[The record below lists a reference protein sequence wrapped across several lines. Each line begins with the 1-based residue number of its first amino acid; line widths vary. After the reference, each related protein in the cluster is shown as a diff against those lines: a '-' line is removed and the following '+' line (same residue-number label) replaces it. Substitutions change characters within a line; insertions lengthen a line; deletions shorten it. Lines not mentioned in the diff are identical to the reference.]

1 MNQVPDNL
9 YSGDIT
15 QQNLGMVSQGLSET
29 LQDARVALEEYIEN
43 PEQQQTLQQASE
55 QLHVV
60 QGVLR
65 LVEIYGAALLA
76 EEMGKVIA
84 YLLESQRGEKTQTD
98 ALEALSHSMVQ
109 LPVYLDRVIN
119 GGRDIALILLP
130 LLNDLRSVRGRPL
143 LSEGTLL
150 LLNLTA
156 DRKSVPSPDKK
167 ATDKQVDIR
176 ELAAR
181 QRPTFQNSLLGWIRG
196 SDPDKEL
203 KILSEIAES
212 LELAAGNRE
221 VEQLW
226 WVVGGVIEALRD
238 QGLETSVS
246 LKRLLGQSD
255 RQIKRLVDIGEAS
268 DGEDSSAELRNNL
281 LYYIARSTSKGK
293 RVTAIQRAFR
303 LDDVLPGDEEIEQAR
318 ESLSAPSVKLMKT
331 VAAAIKEDLANVKD
345 ALDIFVRTGM
355 ETLRELMPQAELLKK
370 ISDTL
375 GVLGLGDLRTLV
387 MNETSR
393 LQELLSG
400 EDSLEEADFLQMAA
414 ALLQVEDNLDDALL
428 KLILPTPKKKQVPEF
443 EDSDA
448 EREFHQVADAVLREC
463 IVNLARVKDAM
474 TQALKHGEFQPMD
487 QVPDLMRG
495 VVSGLLLLEKS
506 RAVEQTEKIS
516 ALIRKHVRPGLE
528 SIGTRGLDRLA
539 DAVVSIEYYL
549 ETLRYGRSDPSYI
562 LDNIDNCLEALAA
575 PDELDR
581 IPLADEADHDATVV
595 ARRTGERQPDEV
607 KEQAQVSVDELP
619 VLAQKTDEMG
629 ERLDPEFLEL
639 FIEEA
644 RDEILVIRKQQAI
657 WTADAG
663 NQEALRRMRRSYH
676 TLKGSGR
683 MVGASR
689 IAEFSW
695 AVENLMNRI
704 IDGTRE
710 LNIEMTRLLT
720 VSCVVLPELVE
731 ELEVGRK
738 TKTNIAG
745 LMALAARLAEPGFDE
760 AEIEQAAAGDEI
772 GDATMIA
779 PHIADVLQAA
789 GQEPVQDVPEPEM
802 DPVLRKIF
810 VKETTGHLEII
821 RNYLEACVAGA
832 APYPVTERL
841 YRACHTLH
849 GSAKMAGAMQGI
861 KVAEPLDRYVRKLH
875 DMGKGLDMA
884 GIKVCQEVVAS
895 FDRIIRHLDE
905 DTGFFPSHLGL
916 IERLYELDAELD
928 AEQAG
933 ADDGKEIEPRAD
945 EEEVEFDSEIASIF
959 SEEAAEL
966 LDTAEIALSGLR
978 DDASDLTALAELKRC
993 LHTLKGGA
1001 RMAGIPAMGNLSH
1014 ETESLLDMIGQDQ
1027 MSFNDPV
1034 ATILQASLDGLH
1046 AMRETVSFGQ
1056 QVASRIDLEQRIAGL
1071 MIGAG
1076 SEIGE
1081 TAAQVSAQ
1089 SEQGERPVDRQEKEI
1104 SNDES
1109 MPLVSEQPGASGA
1122 REKTDEDRLEEATQA
1137 TAEEI
1142 VTQPPAVEDLTAIP
1156 VRQLPVAAPMRKE
1169 SLERQEYTRVEADQ
1183 LDEMLNLAGE
1193 ISIYRSRLDQQMRS
1207 TDFHLAELS
1216 RTISRLRA
1224 QLRNMELE
1232 TETQILHRHQE
1243 ESESSDFDP
1252 LELDRYSMIQQ
1263 LSRALA
1269 ESVNDVASIKDLLEN
1284 LFLESDSLLSQQA
1297 RLTADLQSNLMRTR
1311 MVPFSRYEKR
1321 LDRIVRQT
1329 ASEANKKAEF
1339 RLEGASGELDRHVLE
1354 RMLQPL
1360 EHILRNAVVHGIED
1374 ESARKA
1380 AGKSETGDIC
1390 IALKREGSEM
1400 MIRVSDDGGGI
1411 DAEEVRKK
1419 SIASGLLDASEAMP
1433 SEQVLQMIFRP
1444 GFSTATEVTQTAG
1457 RGVGLD
1463 VVSTE
1468 VERLGGSV
1476 HAESTPGVGA
1486 GFVIRLP
1493 FTLAITQAMVV
1504 RVGDEFY
1511 ALPLPTVEGIARMP
1525 RHQVS
1530 ELLEQEDPD
1539 FEYGGRQYR
1548 LRHVA
1553 HFTGGH
1559 STGFADEE
1567 LSVSIILVRAG
1578 SHSTALVADELLG
1591 SREIVVKSVG
1601 PQVAGISGVSGGTI
1615 LADGSVALILDLGGL
1630 VRSDAARRRP
1640 QPIARKEDTRT
1651 FVLVVDDSITVRRV
1665 TQRLLERNGMRVITA
1680 KDGIDAEALLQEHTP
1695 DIILLDI
1702 EMPRMDGYELAS
1714 RIRNDDRLA
1723 NIPIVMIT
1731 SRTGEKHRARAIE
1744 LGVND
1749 YLGKPYQES
1758 QLLDAI
1764 EPLVSKRGK

>member
-1 MNQVPDNL
+1 
-9 YSGDIT
+9 
-15 QQNLGMVSQGLSET
+15 
-29 LQDARVALEEYIEN
+29 
-43 PEQQQTLQQASE
+43 
-55 QLHVV
+55 
-60 QGVLR
+60 
-65 LVEIYGAALLA
+65 
-76 EEMGKVIA
+76 
-84 YLLESQRGEKTQTD
+84 
-98 ALEALSHSMVQ
+98 
-109 LPVYLDRVIN
+109 
-119 GGRDIALILLP
+119 
-130 LLNDLRSVRGRPL
+130 
-143 LSEGTLL
+143 
-150 LLNLTA
+150 
-156 DRKSVPSPDKK
+156 
-167 ATDKQVDIR
+167 
-176 ELAAR
+176 
-181 QRPTFQNSLLGWIRG
+181 
-196 SDPDKEL
+196 
-203 KILSEIAES
+203 
-212 LELAAGNRE
+212 
-221 VEQLW
+221 
-226 WVVGGVIEALRD
+226 
-238 QGLETSVS
+238 
-246 LKRLLGQSD
+246 
-255 RQIKRLVDIGEAS
+255 
-268 DGEDSSAELRNNL
+268 L

-293 RVTAIQRAFR
+293 RVTAIQSAFK
-303 LDDVLPGDEEIEQAR
+303 LDEVLPGDEEIEQAR

-355 ETLRELMPQAELLKK
+355 ETLQELMPQAELLKK

-375 GVLGLGDLRTLV
+375 GVLGLGDLRTVV

-393 LQELLSG
+393 LQDLLSG

-414 ALLQVEDNLDDALL
+414 ALLQVEDNLDDGLL
-428 KLILPTPKKKQVPEF
+428 KLILPTPKKRQVPEG

-448 EREFHQVADAVLREC
+448 EREFRQVSDAVLREC

-474 TQALKHGEFQPMD
+474 TQALKHSEFQPMD
-487 QVPDLMRG
+487 QVSELMRG

-506 RAVEQTEKIS
+506 RAVKQTEKIS

-528 SIGTRGLDRLA
+528 SIGSRGLDRLA
-539 DAVVSIEYYL
+539 DAVVSVEYYL

-562 LDNIDNCLEALAA
+562 LDNIDNCLKALAT

-581 IPLADEADHDATVV
+581 IPVADEADHVATVV
-595 ARRTGERQPDEV
+595 ARRTGERRSDEV
-607 KEQAQVSVDELP
+607 KEQPQVPVDELP

-644 RDEILVIRKQQAI
+644 RDEILVIGKQQAI
-657 WTADAG
+657 WTTDTG
-663 NQEALRRMRRSYH
+663 NHAALRRMRRSYH

-821 RNYLEACVAGA
+821 RNYLDGCVAGA
-832 APYPVTERL
+832 EPYPVTERL
-841 YRACHTLH
+841 YRACRTLH
-849 GSAKMAGAMQGI
+849 GSAKMAGAMQGV
-861 KVAEPLDRYVRKLH
+861 KVAEPLDRFVRKLY

-884 GIKVCQEVVAS
+884 GIKVCREVVAS

-905 DTGFFPSHLGL
+905 DTGFFPSHFGL
-916 IERLYELDAELD
+916 IERLHELDAELD
-928 AEQAG
+928 AER
-933 ADDGKEIEPRAD
+933 ADADGGKEIEPRA
-945 EEEVEFDSEIASIF
+945 EEEDVEFDSEIASIF

-966 LDTAEIALSGLR
+966 LDAAETALSGLR
-978 DDASDLTALAELKRC
+978 DDASDQTALAELKRC

-1027 MSFNDPV
+1027 MSFSDPV
-1034 ATILQASLDGLH
+1034 AEILQASLDGLH

-1056 QVASRIDLEQRIAGL
+1056 QVASRNDLEKRIAGL

-1076 SEIGE
+1076 SGTGD
-1081 TAAQVSAQ
+1081 TAAQVPTQA
-1089 SEQGERPVDRQEKEI
+1089 EQGKQPVDRQEKEI
-1104 SNDES
+1104 SDDES
-1109 MPLVSEQPGASGA
+1109 MAPASVQTGTSGVRA
-1122 REKTDEDRLEEATQA
+1122 KADEDRLDVSTQA
-1137 TAEEI
+1137 TVAEI
-1142 VTQPPAVEDLTAIP
+1142 IAKPPAVEDLSTIP
-1156 VRQLPVAAPMRKE
+1156 VRQPPVAAPMRKE

-1243 ESESSDFDP
+1243 ESEAGDFDP

-1269 ESVNDVASIKDLLEN
+1269 ESVSDVSSIKDLLEN
-1284 LFLESDSLLSQQA
+1284 LCQESDSLLSQQA
-1297 RLTADLQSNLMRTR
+1297 RLTADLQSSLMRTR

-1329 ASEANKKAEF
+1329 ANEASKKAEL
-1339 RLEGASGELDRHVLE
+1339 RLEGASGELDRQVLE

-1390 IALKREGSEM
+1390 ISLKREGSEM

-1601 PQVAGISGVSGGTI
+1601 PQVAGISGISGGTI

-1680 KDGIDAEALLQEHTP
+1680 KDGIDAEALLQEHIP
-1695 DIILLDI
+1695 DVILLDI

-1764 EPLVSKRGK
+1764 EPLVAKQGR

>member
-1 MNQVPDNL
+1 MNQVSDNR
-9 YSGDIT
+9 YGGEIT
-15 QQNLGMVSQGLSET
+15 RQNLELVSQGLSET
-29 LQDARVALEEYIEN
+29 LQCARVALEEYIEDHG
-43 PEQQQTLQQASE
+43 QQQILRQAAE
-55 QLHVV
+55 HLHVV

-76 EEMGKVIA
+76 EEMEKVIA
-84 YLLESQRGEKTQTD
+84 YLLKSQRGEKTQAD
-98 ALEALSHSMVQ
+98 ALEALSRSMIQ

-143 LSEGTLL
+143 WSEGTLL

-156 DRKSVPSPDKK
+156 DRQPAASPGKK
-167 ATDKQVDIR
+167 VIDKQLDIR
-176 ELAAR
+176 EVAAR
-181 QRPTFQNSLLGWIRG
+181 QRPRFQNSLLGWIRG
-196 SDPDKEL
+196 SDPGKEL
-203 KILSEIAES
+203 EILSEIAES
-212 LELAAGNRE
+212 LELAASNRE

-226 WVVGGVIEALRD
+226 WVVGGIIEALSD

-246 LKRLLGQSD
+246 LKRLLGQAD
-255 RQIKRLVDIGEAS
+255 RQIKRLVDIGEEG
-268 DGEDSSAELRNNL
+268 DGGDSSAELRNNL
-281 LYYIARSTSKGK
+281 LYYIGRATSNGT
-293 RVTAIQRAFR
+293 RVAAIQRAFK
-303 LDDVLPGDEEIEQAR
+303 LDEILPGDEEIERAR
-318 ESLSAPSVKLMKT
+318 EGLSAPSVKLMKT

-345 ALDIFVRTGM
+345 VLDIFVRTGM
-355 ETLRELMPQAELLKK
+355 ESVQELMPQAELLKK

-393 LQELLSG
+393 LQVLLSG
-400 EDSLEEADFLQMAA
+400 DDSLEEADFLQMAA

-428 KLILPTPKKKQVPEF
+428 KLILPTPEKKQVAEG

-448 EREFHQVADAVLREC
+448 AREFRPVADAVLREC
-463 IVNLARVKDAM
+463 LVNLARVKDAM
-474 TQALKHGEFQPMD
+474 SHALNHGEFQPMD

-495 VVSGLLLLEKS
+495 VVSGLLMLEKS

-516 ALIRKHVRPGLE
+516 ALIRQYVQPGLE
-528 SIGTRGLDRLA
+528 SISARGLDLLA
-539 DAVVSIEYYL
+539 DALVSVEYYL
-549 ETLRYGRSDPSYI
+549 ETMRNGRSDPWYM
-562 LDNIDNCLEALAA
+562 LGNIDNCLEALAA
-575 PDELDR
+575 LGEMDR
-581 IPLADEADHDATVV
+581 IPAVDEADQDATVV
-595 ARRTGERQPDEV
+595 VRQAGEWPRGEV
-607 KEQAQVSVDELP
+607 REQARLTVEELP
-619 VLAQKTDEMG
+619 VLDLKTGDPG

-657 WTADAG
+657 WKADTG
-663 NQEALRRMRRSYH
+663 NHEALRRMRRSYH

-683 MVGASR
+683 MVGARR
-689 IAEFSW
+689 ISEFSW

-704 IDGTRE
+704 IDGTLE
-710 LNIEMTRLLT
+710 LDIEMIRLLT
-720 VSCVVLPELVE
+720 VSCAVLPELVE

-738 TKTNIAG
+738 TKTNVAG
-745 LMALAARLAEPGFDE
+745 LVALAVRLAEPGPVE
-760 AEIEQAAAGDEI
+760 SEIEQAAAVDDI
-772 GDATMIA
+772 GDATMVA
-779 PHIADVLQAA
+779 PHIDGLLEAA
-789 GQEPVQDVPEPEM
+789 GQEPAQDVPEPEM

-810 VKETTGHLEII
+810 VKETTGHLKII
-821 RNYLEACVAGA
+821 RDYLQACVAGA
-832 APYPVTERL
+832 APYPITERL

-849 GSAKMAGAMQGI
+849 GSAKMAGAMQGV
-861 KVAEPLDRYVRKLH
+861 KVAEPLDHLVRKLY

-884 GIKVCQEVVAS
+884 GIKVCHDVVAS
-895 FDRIIRHLDE
+895 FDRIISHLDE
-905 DTGFFPSHLGL
+905 DTGFFPSHHGL
-916 IERLYELDAELD
+916 IERLHDLEAKLD
-928 AEQAG
+928 AEQEDAG
-933 ADDGKEIEPRAD
+933 DGEEIEPRA
-945 EEEVEFDSEIASIF
+945 EEAEVEFDSEIASIF

-966 LDTAEIALSGLR
+966 LDTAETALSGLR
-978 DDASDLTALAELKRC
+978 ADAADQTALAELKRC

-1027 MSFNDPV
+1027 LSFSDSLAEV
-1034 ATILQASLDGLH
+1034 LQASLDGLH

-1056 QVASRIDLEQRIAGL
+1056 QVAARNDLQQEIASL
-1071 MIGAG
+1071 MDGAG
-1076 SEIGE
+1076 SDARKA
-1081 TAAQVSAQ
+1081 AAQLTAPGQ
-1089 SEQGERPVDRQEKEI
+1089 QGEQAEDRQAQEFSDRE
-1104 SNDES
+1104 
-1109 MPLVSEQPGASGA
+1109 PVRAARVQPGAA
-1122 REKTDEDRLEEATQA
+1122 TPREKASEDQPVATPP
-1137 TAEEI
+1137 TAVAE
-1142 VTQPPAVEDLTAIP
+1142 PPATEDLSAIP
-1156 VRQLPVAAPMRKE
+1156 VPQQSSAMPMRKE

-1216 RTISRLRA
+1216 RTITRLRA
-1224 QLRNMELE
+1224 QVRNMELE

-1243 ESESSDFDP
+1243 ESETSDFDP

-1269 ESVNDVASIKDLLEN
+1269 ESVNDVASIKDLLEK
-1284 LFLESDSLLSQQA
+1284 LFQESDSLLSQQA
-1297 RLTADLQSNLMRTR
+1297 RLTADLQSSLMRTR
-1311 MVPFSRYEKR
+1311 MVPFNRYEKR

-1329 ASEANKKAEF
+1329 AGDANKKAEL
-1339 RLEGASGELDRHVLE
+1339 RLEGASGELDRQVLE

-1360 EHILRNAVVHGIED
+1360 EHILRNAVVHGIEE

-1380 AGKSETGDIC
+1380 AGKPETGDIC

-1411 DAEEVRKK
+1411 DAEEIRKK
-1419 SIASGLLDASEAMP
+1419 SIASGLLDVNESMP

-1444 GFSTATEVTQTAG
+1444 GFSTASKVTQTAG

-1476 HAESTPGVGA
+1476 HVESTLGVGA

-1530 ELLEQEDPD
+1530 ELLGQEDPE

-1548 LRHVA
+1548 LRHLA

-1559 STGFADEE
+1559 SAGFADED

-1601 PQVAGISGVSGGTI
+1601 PQVAGISGISGGTI
-1615 LADGSVALILDLGGL
+1615 LADGSIALILDLGGL

-1640 QPIARKEDTRT
+1640 QPIARKKDTRT

-1680 KDGIDAEALLQEHTP
+1680 KDGIDAEALLQEHIP
-1695 DIILLDI
+1695 DVILLDI

-1714 RIRNDDRLA
+1714 RIRTDDRLV

-1764 EPLVSKRGK
+1764 EPLVAKRGQ

>member
-1 MNQVPDNL
+1 MPENR
-9 YSGDIT
+9 YRGDIS
-15 QQNLGMVSQGLSET
+15 QQNLEMVSHGLSET
-29 LQDARVALEEYIEN
+29 IQCARVALEEYIED
-43 PEQQQTLQQASE
+43 PGQQQILKKASE
-55 QLHVV
+55 HLHVV

-65 LVEIYGAALLA
+65 LVEIYGAALLV
-76 EEMGKVIA
+76 EEMEKVIA

-98 ALEALSHSMVQ
+98 SLEALSRSMVQ

-156 DRKSVPSPDKK
+156 DRQTAPSPDNKVI
-167 ATDKQVDIR
+167 DKQPDIR
-176 ELAAR
+176 EVAAR
-181 QRPTFQNSLLGWIRG
+181 QRPIFQNSLLGWIRG
-196 SDPDKEL
+196 GDSDKEL

-212 LELAAGNRE
+212 LELAASNRE

-226 WVVGGVIEALRD
+226 WVVGGAIEALSD

-246 LKRLLGQSD
+246 LKRLLGQVD
-255 RQIKRLVDIGEAS
+255 RQIKRLVDIGE
-268 DGEDSSAELRNNL
+268 DGDGVDSSAELRNNL
-281 LYYIARSTSKGK
+281 LYYIGRSTSNGK
-293 RVTAIQRAFR
+293 RVTAIQRAFK
-303 LDDVLPGDEEIEQAR
+303 LDEILPGDEEIEQAR

-345 ALDIFVRTGM
+345 VLDIFVRTGM
-355 ETLRELMPQAELLKK
+355 ESLQELRPQAELLKK

-375 GVLGLGDLRTLV
+375 GVLGLGDLRALV

-393 LQELLSG
+393 LQVLLSG
-400 EDSLEEADFLQMAA
+400 DDSLAENDFLQMAS

-428 KLILPTPKKKQVPEF
+428 RLILPTPKKKQVEVG
-443 EDSDA
+443 EDADA
-448 EREFHQVADAVLREC
+448 EREFRQVADAVLREC
-463 IVNLARVKDAM
+463 LVNLARVKDAM
-474 TQALKHGEFQPMD
+474 TQALKHSEFQPMD

-495 VVSGLLLLEKS
+495 VVSGLLILEKS
-506 RAVEQTEKIS
+506 RAVKQTEKIN
-516 ALIRKHVRPGLE
+516 ALIRKHVRPGLK
-528 SIGTRGLDRLA
+528 SISNRSLDLLA

-549 ETLRYGRSDPSYI
+549 ETLRIGRSDPWYM
-562 LDNIDNCLEALAA
+562 LDNIDDCLEALTA
-575 PDELDR
+575 PDYTDR
-581 IPLADEADHDATVV
+581 VPIIDESDKDATVV
-595 ARRTGERQPDEV
+595 ARPIRDLRQGEV
-607 KEQAQVSVDELP
+607 KEQVQVAVEKLP
-619 VLAQKTDEMG
+619 VLDQKTNEMG
-629 ERLDPEFLEL
+629 EKLDPEFLEL

-644 RDEILVIRKQQAI
+644 RDEILVIKKQHAI
-657 WTADAG
+657 WRADTG
-663 NQEALRRMRRSYH
+663 NHEALRRMRRSYH

-710 LNIEMTRLLT
+710 LNIDMTRLLT
-720 VSCVVLPELVE
+720 VSSVVLPDLVE

-745 LMALAARLAEPGFDE
+745 LMALAARLTEQPSDEPE
-760 AEIEQAAAGDEI
+760 TEQAATDDDI
-772 GDATMIA
+772 GDATVVA
-779 PHIADVLQAA
+779 RQLGDLHQAA
-789 GQEPVQDVPEPEM
+789 DPEPAQDVPGPEM

-810 VKETTGHLEII
+810 VKETTGHLGII
-821 RNYLEACVAGA
+821 RNYLKACVAGA
-832 APYPVTERL
+832 APYPVTESL

-849 GSAKMAGAMQGI
+849 GSAKMAGAMQGV
-861 KVAEPLDRYVRKLH
+861 KVAEPLDRFVRKLY
-875 DMGKGLDMA
+875 DVGKGLDMA
-884 GIKVCQEVVAS
+884 GIKVCQDVVAS
-895 FDRIIRHLDE
+895 FDRIIKHLDE

-916 IERLYELDAELD
+916 IERLQELEAELD
-928 AEQAG
+928 AEQSDVDA
-933 ADDGKEIEPRAD
+933 GKEIEPQAE
-945 EEEVEFDSEIASIF
+945 EEEVEFDGEIASIF
-959 SEEAAEL
+959 GEEAGEL
-966 LDTAEIALSGLR
+966 LDTAETALSVLR
-978 DDASDLTALAELKRC
+978 DDASDQTALAELKRC

-1014 ETESLLDMIGQDQ
+1014 ETESLLDMIGQDRL
-1027 MSFNDPV
+1027 SFSDSV
-1034 ATILQASLDGLH
+1034 AKILQASMDGLH

-1056 QVASRIDLEQRIAGL
+1056 QVASRQDLEQRIAGL
-1071 MIGAG
+1071 MVVAG
-1076 SEIGE
+1076 SDTREK
-1081 TAAQVSAQ
+1081 AAQVSTQ
-1089 SEQGERPVDRQEKEI
+1089 REQGKQPEVRHAKEI
-1104 SNDES
+1104 SDDES
-1109 MPLVSEQPGASGA
+1109 VRPASVQPGASGPRA
-1122 REKTDEDRLEEATQA
+1122 KAVKDQPAETMRATVEETVAEPPEEKDLSAA
-1137 TAEEI
+1137 P
-1142 VTQPPAVEDLTAIP
+1142 VLQPAS
-1156 VRQLPVAAPMRKE
+1156 AAPMRKE
-1169 SLERQEYTRVEADQ
+1169 SPDRQEYTRVEADQ

-1207 TDFHLAELS
+1207 NDFHLAELS
-1216 RTISRLRA
+1216 RTITRLRA

-1232 TETQILHRHQE
+1232 TETQILHRHQKD
-1243 ESESSDFDP
+1243 SASSDFDP

-1269 ESVNDVASIKDLLEN
+1269 ESVNDVSSIKDLLEN

-1297 RLTADLQSNLMRTR
+1297 RLTADLQSSLMQTR

-1329 ASEANKKAEF
+1329 ANEANKKAEL
-1339 RLEGASGELDRHVLE
+1339 RLEGASGELDRQVLE

-1360 EHILRNAVVHGIED
+1360 EHILRNSVVHGIED

-1380 AGKSETGDIC
+1380 AGKPVTGDIC

-1400 MIRVSDDGGGI
+1400 MIRVSDDGAGI
-1411 DAEEVRKK
+1411 DAEKIRKK
-1419 SIASGLLDASEAMP
+1419 SIASGLLDASESMP

-1444 GFSTATEVTQTAG
+1444 GFSTASEVTQTAG

-1525 RHQVS
+1525 RHQVN
-1530 ELLEQEDPD
+1530 ELLEQEDPE

-1548 LRHVA
+1548 LRHLA

-1559 STGFADEE
+1559 STGFTDEE

-1601 PQVAGISGVSGGTI
+1601 PQVAGISGISGGTI
-1615 LADGSVALILDLGGL
+1615 LGDGSVALILDLGGL

-1640 QPIARKEDTRT
+1640 QPIAPKEDTRT

-1680 KDGIDAEALLQEHTP
+1680 RDGIDAEALLQEHTP

-1723 NIPIVMIT
+1723 KIPIVMIT

-1758 QLLDAI
+1758 QLLDSI
-1764 EPLVSKRGK
+1764 EPLVAK

>member
-1 MNQVPDNL
+1 MSDNR
-9 YSGDIT
+9 YSGEIS
-15 QQNLGMVSQGLSET
+15 QQNLELVSQGLSET
-29 LQDARVALEEYIEN
+29 MQSARVALEEYIED
-43 PEQQQTLQQASE
+43 PGQQQYLQQAAE
-55 QLHVV
+55 HLHVV

-76 EEMGKVIA
+76 EEMENVIA
-84 YLLESQRGEKTQTD
+84 YLLESRRGEKTQTD
-98 ALEALSHSMVQ
+98 ALEALSRSMVQ

-156 DRKSVPSPDKK
+156 DRQPAASPDKK
-167 ATDKQVDIR
+167 RVDKQLDIR
-176 ELAAR
+176 EVAAR
-181 QRPTFQNSLLGWIRG
+181 QRPRFQNSLLGWIRG
-196 SDPDKEL
+196 SDPGKDL
-203 KILSEIAES
+203 DILSEIAES
-212 LELAAGNRE
+212 LELAASNRE

-226 WVVGGVIEALRD
+226 WVVGGIIEALSE

-246 LKRLLGQSD
+246 LKRLLGQAD
-255 RQIKRLVDIGEAS
+255 RQIKRLVDIGEAG
-268 DGEDSSAELRNNL
+268 DGGGSSAELRNNL
-281 LYYIARSTSKGK
+281 LYYIGRSTSKGK
-293 RVTAIQRAFR
+293 RVLAIQRAFK
-303 LDDVLPGDEEIEQAR
+303 LDEVLPGDEEIEQAR

-345 ALDIFVRTGM
+345 VLDIFVRTGM
-355 ETLRELMPQAELLKK
+355 ESVQELMPQAELLKK

-375 GVLGLGDLRTLV
+375 GVLGLGDLRALV

-393 LQELLSG
+393 LQVLLSG
-400 EDSLEEADFLQMAA
+400 GDSLEEADFLQMAA
-414 ALLQVEDNLDDALL
+414 VLLQVEDNLDDALL
-428 KLILPTPKKKQVPEF
+428 KLILPTPKKKQAAEG
-443 EDSDA
+443 EDGDA
-448 EREFHQVADAVLREC
+448 EREFRPVADAVLREC

-474 TQALKHGEFQPMD
+474 TQALNHGEYQSMD
-487 QVPDLMRG
+487 QVPELMRG
-495 VVSGLLLLEKS
+495 VVSGLLMLEKS
-506 RAVEQTEKIS
+506 RAVKQTEKIS
-516 ALIRKHVRPGLE
+516 ALIQQHVRPGPGAI
-528 SIGTRGLDRLA
+528 SARGLDRLA

-549 ETLRYGRSDPSYI
+549 ETLRSGRSDPWYM
-562 LDNIDNCLEALAA
+562 LDNIDNCLKALAT
-575 PDELDR
+575 PDEMDR
-581 IPLADEADHDATVV
+581 IPLVDEADQDETAV
-595 ARRTGERQPDEV
+595 ARPIGIQRQGEV
-607 KEQAQVSVDELP
+607 KGPAQVPAGELP
-619 VLAQKTDEMG
+619 VLDQVTADPG
-629 ERLDPEFLEL
+629 ERLDPAFLEL

-644 RDEILVIRKQQAI
+644 REEILVIRKQQAI
-657 WTADAG
+657 WKADTG
-663 NQEALRRMRRSYH
+663 NHEALRRMRRSYH

-695 AVENLMNRI
+695 VVENLMNRI
-704 IDGTRE
+704 IDGTLE
-710 LNIEMTRLLT
+710 LNIEMTRMLT
-720 VSCVVLPELVE
+720 VSCAVLPELVE

-738 TKTNIAG
+738 SKSNVAG
-745 LMALAARLAEPGFDE
+745 LMALATRLVEPRPDE
-760 AEIEQAAAGDEI
+760 SEIEPAADDDDI
-772 GDATMIA
+772 GEATMVA
-779 PHIADVLQAA
+779 PQIDGLLETA
-789 GQEPVQDVPEPEM
+789 GQEAAPDVPEPEM

-810 VKETTGHLEII
+810 VKETTGHLRII
-821 RNYLEACVAGA
+821 RNYLQACDAGA
-832 APYPVTERL
+832 APYPVTEAL

-861 KVAEPLDRYVRKLH
+861 KIAEPLDRLVRKLY
-875 DMGKGLDMA
+875 DMGKGLDMV
-884 GIKVCQEVVAS
+884 GIKVCQDVVVS

-905 DTGFFPSHLGL
+905 DTGFFPNHLGL
-916 IERLYELDAELD
+916 IERLHELEARLD
-928 AEQAG
+928 AEQADADG
-933 ADDGKEIEPRAD
+933 AKEIEKWAE
-945 EEEVEFDSEIASIF
+945 EEEVEFDGEIASIF

-966 LDTAEIALSGLR
+966 LDTAETALAGLR
-978 DDASDLTALAELKRC
+978 DDASDQTALAELKRC

-1027 MSFNDPV
+1027 LSFSDSL
-1034 ATILQASLDGLH
+1034 AEILQASLDGLH

-1056 QVASRIDLEQRIAGL
+1056 QVASRDDLQQKIVDL
-1071 MIGAG
+1071 M
-1076 SEIGE
+1076 
-1081 TAAQVSAQ
+1081 V
-1089 SEQGERPVDRQEKEI
+1089 VDRGVARETTAQPAAPTQPGEQTEDRQAQEIPDQKPVRTA
-1104 SNDES
+1104 S
-1109 MPLVSEQPGASGA
+1109 VQPGAAKPRAKAS
-1122 REKTDEDRLEEATQA
+1122 EEQPAA
-1137 TAEEI
+1137 SKRAAIEEPAAK
-1142 VTQPPAVEDLTAIP
+1142 PPAAEDVSAIP
-1156 VRQLPVAAPMRKE
+1156 VPQSPSATPMRKD
-1169 SLERQEYTRVEADQ
+1169 SLERQDYTRVEADQ

-1207 TDFHLAELS
+1207 TDFHLAELT
-1216 RTISRLRA
+1216 RTITRLRA

-1243 ESESSDFDP
+1243 ESGTSDFDP

-1284 LFLESDSLLSQQA
+1284 LFQESDSLLSQQA
-1297 RLTADLQSNLMRTR
+1297 RLTADLQSSLMRTR
-1311 MVPFSRYEKR
+1311 MVPFNRYEKR

-1329 ASEANKKAEF
+1329 AGEENKKAEL
-1339 RLEGASGELDRHVLE
+1339 RLEGASGELDRQVLE

-1400 MIRVSDDGGGI
+1400 MIRVSDDGAGI
-1411 DAEEVRKK
+1411 DADEIRKK
-1419 SIASGLLDASEAMP
+1419 SIASGLLDVSESMP

-1444 GFSTATEVTQTAG
+1444 GFSTASKVTQTAG

-1476 HAESTPGVGA
+1476 HVESTPGVGA

-1530 ELLEQEDPD
+1530 ELLGQDDPE
-1539 FEYGGRQYR
+1539 FEFGGRQYR
-1548 LRHVA
+1548 LRHLA

-1559 STGFADEE
+1559 STGFADED

-1601 PQVAGISGVSGGTI
+1601 PQVASISGISGGTI

-1714 RIRNDDRLA
+1714 RIRNDERMA
-1723 NIPIVMIT
+1723 RIPIVMIT
-1731 SRTGEKHRARAIE
+1731 SRTGEKHRAKAIE
-1744 LGVND
+1744 LGIDD

-1764 EPLVSKRGK
+1764 EPLVGKPGQ

>member
-1 MNQVPDNL
+1 MSDQQYTGEIP
-9 YSGDIT
+9 
-15 QQNLGMVSQGLSET
+15 QQNLELVSQGLSET
-29 LQDARVALEEYIEN
+29 LQSARVALEQYIED
-43 PEQQQTLQQASE
+43 PGQQQILKQAAE
-55 QLHVV
+55 HLHVA
-60 QGVLR
+60 QGVLL

-76 EEMGKVIA
+76 EEMEKVIA
-84 YLLESQRGEKTQTD
+84 YLLESKRGEKAQTD
-98 ALEALSHSMVQ
+98 SLEALSRSMVQ

-130 LLNDLRSVRGRPL
+130 LLNDLRAVRGRPL

-156 DRKSVPSPDKK
+156 NRQSAPAPDKQII
-167 ATDKQVDIR
+167 DRQRDIQ
-176 ELAAR
+176 EVAIR
-181 QRPTFQNSLLGWIRG
+181 QRPRFQNSLLGWIRG
-196 SDPDKEL
+196 GDSDKEL

-212 LELAAGNRE
+212 LELAASNRE

-226 WVVGGVIEALRD
+226 WVVGGVIEALSD

-255 RQIKRLVDIGEAS
+255 RQIKRLVDIGEE
-268 DGEDSSAELRNNL
+268 DGGEDRSAELRNNL
-281 LYYIARSTSKGK
+281 LYYIGRSTSKGK

-303 LDDVLPGDEEIEQAR
+303 LDEVLPGDEEIEQAR

-331 VAAAIKEDLANVKD
+331 VAAAIKEDLASVKD
-345 ALDIFVRTGM
+345 VFDIFIRTGM
-355 ETLRELMPQAELLKK
+355 ESLQELRPQAELLKK

-375 GVLGLGDLRTLV
+375 GVLGLGDLRTLI
-387 MNETSR
+387 MNESSR
-393 LQELLSG
+393 LQVLLSG
-400 EDSLEEADFLQMAA
+400 DEPQEEADFLQMAST
-414 ALLQVEDNLDDALL
+414 LLRVEDNLDDALL
-428 KLILPTPKKKQVPEF
+428 KLILPKPAAEDVHEG

-448 EREFHQVADAVLREC
+448 QREFRLVADAVLREC
-463 IVNLARVKDAM
+463 TVNIARVKDAM
-474 TQALKHGEFQPMD
+474 TQALKHGEFQAMD
-487 QVPDLMRG
+487 QVPELMRG
-495 VVSGLLLLEKS
+495 VVSGLLMLEKS
-506 RAVEQTEKIS
+506 RAVKQTEKITV
-516 ALIRKHVRPGLE
+516 LIRELVQPGL
-528 SIGTRGLDRLA
+528 SPVATPVLDRLA

-549 ETLRYGRSDPSYI
+549 ETLRSSRTDPRYM
-562 LDNIDNCLEALAA
+562 LDNIDSCLQALEAPDAA
-575 PDELDR
+575 ARVPVVDES
-581 IPLADEADHDATVV
+581 DEDATVIV
-595 ARRTGERQPDEV
+595 QAGDHRARAEAPVQDPLPAD
-607 KEQAQVSVDELP
+607 QLP
-619 VLAQKTDEMG
+619 VLDQTQIMDG
-629 ERLDPEFLEL
+629 SRDPEFLEL

-644 RDEILVIRKQQAI
+644 GDEILAIRKQQAI
-657 WTADAG
+657 WSAEIG
-663 NQEALRRMRRSYH
+663 NHEALSRMRRSYH

-695 AVENLMNRI
+695 AIENLLNRI

-710 LNIEMTRLLT
+710 LNVEMTRLLT
-720 VSCVVLPELVE
+720 ASCAVLPELVE
-731 ELEVGRK
+731 ELEVGKK
-738 TKTNIAG
+738 TRSNIAG
-745 LMALAARLAEPGFDE
+745 LMALAARLAEPDPDE
-760 AEIEQAAAGDEI
+760 TVIQKPGVDDDV
-772 GDATMIA
+772 GGATVVA
-779 PHIADVLQAA
+779 PHIDDLLRAEGEERAK
-789 GQEPVQDVPEPEM
+789 DVPEPEM
-802 DPVLRKIF
+802 DPVLREIF
-810 VKETTGHLEII
+810 IKETTGHLKII
-821 RNYLEACVAGA
+821 RNYLKACAAGGG
-832 APYPVTERL
+832 APYPVTETL

-849 GSAKMAGAMQGI
+849 GSAKMAGAMQGVKI
-861 KVAEPLDRYVRKLH
+861 AEPLDRFVRKLY
-875 DMGKGLDMA
+875 DMGLGLDMA
-884 GIKVCQEVVAS
+884 GIKACQDVVAS

-905 DTGFFPSHLGL
+905 DTGFFPGHLGL
-916 IERLYELDAELD
+916 IDRLHQLEAKLDDTGSEERAEP
-928 AEQAG
+928 QTG
-933 ADDGKEIEPRAD
+933 
-945 EEEVEFDSEIASIF
+945 EEEVEFDGEIASIF

-978 DDASDLTALAELKRC
+978 DNASDQTALAELKRC

-1027 MSFNDPV
+1027 LSFSDP
-1034 ATILQASLDGLH
+1034 AASILQAALDGLH

-1056 QVASRIDLEQRIAGL
+1056 QVASRRDLEQQIGSL
-1071 MIGAG
+1071 METAG
-1076 SEIGE
+1076 SDAGE
-1081 TAAQVSAQ
+1081 SAKQAVAQGDRKVQAEDLAARATPV
-1089 SEQGERPVDRQEKEI
+1089 EEPVRPASDQPATPPARGKTGPDRPAETIAAAAKE
-1104 SNDES
+1104 
-1109 MPLVSEQPGASGA
+1109 PVAKPP
-1122 REKTDEDRLEEATQA
+1122 
-1137 TAEEI
+1137 AEEG
-1142 VTQPPAVEDLTAIP
+1142 LSAIP
-1156 VRQLPVAAPMRKE
+1156 VPQPPPSSPMRKE
-1169 SLERQEYTRVEADQ
+1169 SVERLEYTRVEADQ

-1207 TDFHLAELS
+1207 IDFHLAELS
-1216 RTISRLRA
+1216 RTITRLRA

-1232 TETQILHRHQE
+1232 TETQILHRHQQE
-1243 ESESSDFDP
+1243 TDSSDFDP

-1284 LFLESDSLLSQQA
+1284 LSQESDSLLSQQA
-1297 RLTADLQSNLMRTR
+1297 RLTADLQSSLMRTR

-1329 ASEANKKAEF
+1329 TAEADKKAEL
-1339 RLEGASGELDRHVLE
+1339 RLEGASGELDRQVLE

-1360 EHILRNAVVHGIED
+1360 EHILRNAVVHGIENG
-1374 ESARKA
+1374 SAREA
-1380 AGKSETGDIC
+1380 AGKAEIGDIC
-1390 IALKREGSEM
+1390 IALKREGAEM
-1400 MIRVSDDGGGI
+1400 MIRVSDDGAGI
-1411 DAEEVRKK
+1411 DAEKIRKK
-1419 SIASGLLDASEAMP
+1419 AVASGLLDASESMP

-1444 GFSTATEVTQTAG
+1444 GFSTAEKVTQTAG

-1463 VVSTE
+1463 VVATE

-1476 HAESTPGVGA
+1476 HAESTLGVGA

-1530 ELLEQEDPD
+1530 DLLGQSDPE
-1539 FEYGGRQYR
+1539 FEYGGRQYQ
-1548 LRHVA
+1548 LRHLA
-1553 HFTGGH
+1553 HFTGGL
-1559 STGFADEE
+1559 STGFTDEE

-1601 PQVAGISGVSGGTI
+1601 PQVAGISGISGGTI
-1615 LADGSVALILDLGGL
+1615 LGDGSVALILDLGGL

-1640 QPIARKEDTRT
+1640 KPIARKEDTRT

-1702 EMPRMDGYELAS
+1702 EMPRMDGYELAA
-1714 RIRNDDRLA
+1714 RIRNDERLA
-1723 NIPIVMIT
+1723 SIPIVMIT

-1764 EPLVSKRGK
+1764 EPLVAGRNK

>member
-1 MNQVPDNL
+1 MNQVSDNR
-9 YSGDIT
+9 YSGEIS
-15 QQNLGMVSQGLSET
+15 QQNLELVSQGLTET
-29 LQDARVALEEYIEN
+29 LQSARVALEEFIED
-43 PEQQQTLQQASE
+43 PGQQQTLRQAAE
-55 QLHVV
+55 HLHVV

-65 LVEIYGAALLA
+65 MVEIYGAALLT
-76 EEMGKVIA
+76 EEMEKVIS
-84 YLLESQRGEKTQTD
+84 YLLKSQRGEKTQTD
-98 ALEALSHSMVQ
+98 ALEALSRSMVQ
-109 LPVYLDRVIN
+109 LPAYLDRVVN

-156 DRKSVPSPDKK
+156 DRQPPASADKK
-167 ATDKQVDIR
+167 LVDKQLDIR
-176 ELAAR
+176 EVAAR
-181 QRPTFQNSLLGWIRG
+181 QRPRFQNSLLGWIRG
-196 SDPDKEL
+196 SDPEKEL
-203 KILSEIAES
+203 KILSEIAGS
-212 LELAAGNRE
+212 LELAASNQE

-226 WVVGGVIEALRD
+226 WVVGGIIEALID

-246 LKRLLGQSD
+246 LKRLLGQTD
-255 RQIKRLVDIGEAS
+255 RQIKRLVDIGEEG
-268 DGEDSSAELRNNL
+268 DGGDSSAELRNNL
-281 LYYIARSTSKGK
+281 LYYIGRSTSNGK
-293 RVTAIQRAFR
+293 RVAAIQRAFK
-303 LDDVLPGDEEIEQAR
+303 LDEVLPGDEEIEQAR
-318 ESLSAPSVKLMKT
+318 EGLSAPSVKLMKT
-331 VAAAIKEDLANVKD
+331 VAAAIKEDLGNVKD
-345 ALDIFVRTGM
+345 VLDIFVRTGM
-355 ETLRELMPQAELLKK
+355 GSLQELMPQAELLKK

-375 GVLGLGDLRTLV
+375 GVLGLGDLRALV
-387 MNETSR
+387 MNETNR
-393 LQELLSG
+393 LQVLLSG
-400 EDSLEEADFLQMAA
+400 DDSLEEADFLQMAA

-428 KLILPTPKKKQVPEF
+428 KLILPTPKKKQAAEG
-443 EDSDA
+443 EDGNA
-448 EREFHQVADAVLREC
+448 EREFRPVADAVLREC

-474 TQALKHGEFQPMD
+474 TQALNHGEFQPMD

-495 VVSGLLLLEKS
+495 VVSALLMLEKS
-506 RAVEQTEKIS
+506 RAVKQTEKIS
-516 ALIRKHVRPGLE
+516 ALIRQHVQPGLE
-528 SIGTRGLDRLA
+528 SISTSGLDLLA
-539 DAVVSIEYYL
+539 DALVSIEYYL
-549 ETLRYGRSDPSYI
+549 ETMRGGRSDPWYM
-562 LDNIDNCLEALAA
+562 LDSIDSCLEALAA
-575 PDELDR
+575 LEDLDR
-581 IPLADEADHDATVV
+581 IPAADEADQDATVV
-595 ARRTGERQPDEV
+595 IRQTGARGEV
-607 KEQAQVSVDELP
+607 KEQVRVPLEELP
-619 VLAQKTDEMG
+619 VLDQITGDSG

-639 FIEEA
+639 FIEEV
-644 RDEILVIRKQQAI
+644 RDEILVIRKQLAI
-657 WTADAG
+657 WKADTG
-663 NQEALRRMRRSYH
+663 NHEALRRMRRSYH

-683 MVGASR
+683 MVGARR

-704 IDGTRE
+704 IDGTLE
-710 LNIEMTRLLT
+710 LDIEMTRLLT
-720 VSCVVLPELVE
+720 VSCAVLPELVE
-731 ELEVGRK
+731 ELEAGRK
-738 TKTNIAG
+738 TKTNVAG
-745 LMALAARLAEPGFDE
+745 LMALAARLAEPGLVE
-760 AEIEQAAAGDEI
+760 SEIEQAAAVDDL
-772 GDATMIA
+772 GDATMVA
-779 PHIADVLQAA
+779 PHLGGLLEAA

-810 VKETTGHLEII
+810 VKETTGHLKII
-821 RNYLEACVAGA
+821 RNYLRACVAGA
-832 APYPVTERL
+832 APYPVTEKL

-849 GSAKMAGAMQGI
+849 GSAKMAGAMQGV
-861 KVAEPLDRYVRKLH
+861 KVAEPLDRLVRKLY

-884 GIKVCQEVVAS
+884 GLKVCQDVVES

-905 DTGFFPSHLGL
+905 DTGFFPSHHGL
-916 IERLYELDAELD
+916 IERLHALEAKLDVEQED
-928 AEQAG
+928 ADG
-933 ADDGKEIEPRAD
+933 GKEIEPRAE

-978 DDASDLTALAELKRC
+978 DDATDQTALAELKRC

-1027 MSFNDPV
+1027 LSFSDSLAEV
-1034 ATILQASLDGLH
+1034 LQASLDGLH

-1056 QVASRIDLEQRIAGL
+1056 QVATRNDLQQKIASL
-1071 MIGAG
+1071 MVGAG
-1076 SEIGE
+1076 SDAREP
-1081 TAAQVSAQ
+1081 AAQLTQ
-1089 SEQGERPVDRQEKEI
+1089 PGQQGEQAEDRQAQEI
-1104 SNDES
+1104 PDRE
-1109 MPLVSEQPGASGA
+1109 PVRAATP
-1122 REKTDEDRLEEATQA
+1122 REKTSEDRPAATRP
-1137 TAEEI
+1137 TAAAE
-1142 VTQPPAVEDLTAIP
+1142 PPAADDLSAIP
-1156 VRQLPVAAPMRKE
+1156 VPQPSSATPMRKE
-1169 SLERQEYTRVEADQ
+1169 SPERQEFTRVEADQ

-1216 RTISRLRA
+1216 RTITRLRA

-1243 ESESSDFDP
+1243 DSESSDFDP

-1284 LFLESDSLLSQQA
+1284 LFQESDSLLSQQA
-1297 RLTADLQSNLMRTR
+1297 RLTADLQSSLMRTR
-1311 MVPFSRYEKR
+1311 MVPFDRYEKR

-1329 ASEANKKAEF
+1329 AGDANKKAEL
-1339 RLEGASGELDRHVLE
+1339 RLEGASGELDRQVLE

-1360 EHILRNAVVHGIED
+1360 EHILRNAVVHGIEE

-1380 AGKSETGDIC
+1380 AGKPETGDIC
-1390 IALKREGSEM
+1390 IALQREGSEM
-1400 MIRVSDDGGGI
+1400 MIRVSDDGAGI
-1411 DAEEVRKK
+1411 DAEEIRKK
-1419 SIASGLLDASEAMP
+1419 SIASGLLDVNESMP

-1444 GFSTATEVTQTAG
+1444 GFSTATKVTQTAG

-1476 HAESTPGVGA
+1476 HVESTPGVGA

-1530 ELLEQEDPD
+1530 ELLGQDDPE

-1548 LRHVA
+1548 LRHLA

-1559 STGFADEE
+1559 STGFGDED

-1601 PQVAGISGVSGGTI
+1601 PQVAGISGISGGTI

-1680 KDGIDAEALLQEHTP
+1680 KDGIDAEALLQEHIP
-1695 DIILLDI
+1695 DVILLDI

-1764 EPLVSKRGK
+1764 EPLVAKQGR

>member
-1 MNQVPDNL
+1 MNQVSDNR
-9 YSGDIT
+9 YSGEIS
-15 QQNLGMVSQGLSET
+15 QQNLELVSQGLSET
-29 LQDARVALEEYIEN
+29 MQSARVALEEYIED
-43 PEQQQTLQQASE
+43 PGQQQYLQQAAE
-55 QLHVV
+55 HLHVV

-76 EEMGKVIA
+76 EEMENVIA
-84 YLLESQRGEKTQTD
+84 YLLESRRGEKTQTD
-98 ALEALSHSMVQ
+98 ALEALSRSMVQ

-156 DRKSVPSPDKK
+156 DRQPAASPDKK
-167 ATDKQVDIR
+167 RVDKQLDIR
-176 ELAAR
+176 EVAAR
-181 QRPTFQNSLLGWIRG
+181 QRPRFQNSLLGWIRG
-196 SDPDKEL
+196 NDPEKDL
-203 KILSEIAES
+203 DILSEIAES
-212 LELAAGNRE
+212 LELAASNRE

-226 WVVGGVIEALRD
+226 WVVGGIIEALSE

-246 LKRLLGQSD
+246 LKRLLGQAD
-255 RQIKRLVDIGEAS
+255 RQIKRLVDIGEAG
-268 DGEDSSAELRNNL
+268 DGGGSSAELRNNL
-281 LYYIARSTSKGK
+281 LYYIGRSTSKGK
-293 RVTAIQRAFR
+293 RVLAIQRAFK
-303 LDDVLPGDEEIEQAR
+303 LDEVLPGDEEIEQAR

-345 ALDIFVRTGM
+345 VLDIFVRTGM
-355 ETLRELMPQAELLKK
+355 ESVQELMPQAELLKK

-375 GVLGLGDLRTLV
+375 GVLGLGDLRALV

-393 LQELLSG
+393 LQVLLSG
-400 EDSLEEADFLQMAA
+400 GDSLEEADFLQMAA
-414 ALLQVEDNLDDALL
+414 VLLQVEDNLDDALL
-428 KLILPTPKKKQVPEF
+428 KLILPTPKKKQAAEG
-443 EDSDA
+443 EDGDA
-448 EREFHQVADAVLREC
+448 EREFRPVADAVLREC

-474 TQALKHGEFQPMD
+474 TQALNHGEYQSMD
-487 QVPDLMRG
+487 QVPELMRG
-495 VVSGLLLLEKS
+495 VVSGLLMLEKS
-506 RAVEQTEKIS
+506 RAVKQTEKIS
-516 ALIRKHVRPGLE
+516 ALIQQHVRPGPDAI
-528 SIGTRGLDRLA
+528 SARGLDRLA

-549 ETLRYGRSDPSYI
+549 ETLRSGRSDPWYM
-562 LDNIDNCLEALAA
+562 LDNIDNCLKALAT
-575 PDELDR
+575 PDEMDR
-581 IPLADEADHDATVV
+581 IPLVDEADQDETVV
-595 ARRTGERQPDEV
+595 ARPVGIQRQGEV
-607 KEQAQVSVDELP
+607 KGPAQVPAGELP
-619 VLAQKTDEMG
+619 VLDQATADPG
-629 ERLDPEFLEL
+629 ERLDPAFLEL

-644 RDEILVIRKQQAI
+644 REEILVIRKQQAI
-657 WTADAG
+657 WKADTG
-663 NQEALRRMRRSYH
+663 NHEALRRMRRSYH

-695 AVENLMNRI
+695 VVENLMNRI
-704 IDGTRE
+704 IDGTLE
-710 LNIEMTRLLT
+710 LNIEMTRMLT
-720 VSCVVLPELVE
+720 AGCAVLPELVE

-738 TKTNIAG
+738 SKSNVAG
-745 LMALAARLAEPGFDE
+745 LMALATRLAEPRPDE
-760 AEIEQAAAGDEI
+760 SEIEPAADDDDI
-772 GDATMIA
+772 GEATMVARQI
-779 PHIADVLQAA
+779 DGLLETA
-789 GQEPVQDVPEPEM
+789 GQEAAQDVPEPEM

-810 VKETTGHLEII
+810 VKETTGHLRII
-821 RNYLEACVAGA
+821 RNYLQACDAGA
-832 APYPVTERL
+832 APYPVTEAL

-861 KVAEPLDRYVRKLH
+861 KIAEPLDRLVRKLY

-884 GIKVCQEVVAS
+884 GIKVCQDVVVS

-905 DTGFFPSHLGL
+905 DTGFFPNHLGL
-916 IERLYELDAELD
+916 IERLHELEARLD
-928 AEQAG
+928 AEQADADG
-933 ADDGKEIEPRAD
+933 AKEIEKWAE
-945 EEEVEFDSEIASIF
+945 EEEVEFDGEIASIF

-966 LDTAEIALSGLR
+966 LDTAETALAGLR
-978 DDASDLTALAELKRC
+978 DDASDQTALAELKRC

-1027 MSFNDPV
+1027 LSFSDSL
-1034 ATILQASLDGLH
+1034 AEILQASLDGLH

-1056 QVASRIDLEQRIAGL
+1056 QVASRDDLQQKIVDL
-1071 MIGAG
+1071 MVVDRGVAR
-1076 SEIGE
+1076 E
-1081 TAAQVSAQ
+1081 TAAQPAAPTQ
-1089 SEQGERPVDRQEKEI
+1089 PGEQTEDRQAQEI
-1104 SNDES
+1104 PDQKPVRTASVQQGAAKPRAKASE
-1109 MPLVSEQPGASGA
+1109 EQPAASKRA
-1122 REKTDEDRLEEATQA
+1122 AIEEPAA
-1137 TAEEI
+1137 K
-1142 VTQPPAVEDLTAIP
+1142 PPAAEDVSAIP
-1156 VRQLPVAAPMRKE
+1156 VPQSPSATPMRKD
-1169 SLERQEYTRVEADQ
+1169 SLERQDYTRVEADQ

-1207 TDFHLAELS
+1207 TDFHLAELT
-1216 RTISRLRA
+1216 RTITRLRA

-1243 ESESSDFDP
+1243 ESGTSDFDP

-1284 LFLESDSLLSQQA
+1284 LFQESDSLLSQQA
-1297 RLTADLQSNLMRTR
+1297 RLTADLQSSLMRTR
-1311 MVPFSRYEKR
+1311 MVPFNRYEKR

-1329 ASEANKKAEF
+1329 AGEENKKAEL
-1339 RLEGASGELDRHVLE
+1339 RLEGASGELDRQVLE

-1400 MIRVSDDGGGI
+1400 MIRVSDDGAGI
-1411 DAEEVRKK
+1411 DADEIRKK
-1419 SIASGLLDASEAMP
+1419 SIASGLLDVSESMP

-1444 GFSTATEVTQTAG
+1444 GFSTASKVTQTAG

-1476 HAESTPGVGA
+1476 HVESTPGVGA

-1530 ELLEQEDPD
+1530 ELLGQDDPE
-1539 FEYGGRQYR
+1539 FEFGGRQYR
-1548 LRHVA
+1548 LRHLA

-1559 STGFADEE
+1559 STGFADED

-1601 PQVAGISGVSGGTI
+1601 PQVASISGISGGTI

-1714 RIRNDDRLA
+1714 RIRNDERMA
-1723 NIPIVMIT
+1723 RIPIVMIT
-1731 SRTGEKHRARAIE
+1731 SRTGEKHRAKAIE
-1744 LGVND
+1744 LGIDD

-1764 EPLVSKRGK
+1764 EPLVGKPGQ

>member
-1 MNQVPDNL
+1 MNQVSDNR
-9 YSGDIT
+9 YSGEIS
-15 QQNLGMVSQGLSET
+15 QQNLEMVSQGLSET
-29 LQDARVALEEYIEN
+29 VQSARVALEKYIED
-43 PEQQQTLQQASE
+43 PGQQQFLQQAAE
-55 QLHVV
+55 HLHVV

-65 LVEIYGAALLA
+65 LVEIYGAALLT
-76 EEMGKVIA
+76 EEMENVIA
-84 YLLESQRGEKTQTD
+84 YLLESPRGEKTQTD
-98 ALEALSHSMVQ
+98 ALEALSRSIVQ

-156 DRKSVPSPDKK
+156 DRQPAASPDKK
-167 ATDKQVDIR
+167 RIDKQLDIR
-176 ELAAR
+176 EVAAH
-181 QRPTFQNSLLGWIRG
+181 QRPRFQNSLLGWIRG
-196 SDPDKEL
+196 SDPEKEL
-203 KILSEIAES
+203 DILSEIAES
-212 LELAAGNRE
+212 LELAASNRE

-226 WVVGGVIEALRD
+226 WVVGGIIEALSE

-246 LKRLLGQSD
+246 LKRLLGQAD
-255 RQIKRLVDIGEAS
+255 RQIKRLVDIGEAG
-268 DGEDSSAELRNNL
+268 DGGGSSAELRNNL
-281 LYYIARSTSKGK
+281 LYYIGRSTSNGK
-293 RVTAIQRAFR
+293 RVLAIQRAFK
-303 LDDVLPGDEEIEQAR
+303 LDEVLPGDEEIEQAR

-345 ALDIFVRTGM
+345 VLDIFVRTGM
-355 ETLRELMPQAELLKK
+355 ESVRELMPQAELLKK

-375 GVLGLGDLRTLV
+375 GVLGLGDLRALV

-393 LQELLSG
+393 LQVLLSG
-400 EDSLEEADFLQMAA
+400 GDSLEEADFLQMAA

-428 KLILPTPKKKQVPEF
+428 KLILPTPKKKQAAEG
-443 EDSDA
+443 EEGDA
-448 EREFHQVADAVLREC
+448 EREFRPVADAVLREC
-463 IVNLARVKDAM
+463 LVNLARVKDAI
-474 TQALKHGEFQPMD
+474 TQALNHGEYQSMD
-487 QVPDLMRG
+487 QVPELMRG
-495 VVSGLLLLEKS
+495 VVCGLLMLEKS
-506 RAVEQTEKIS
+506 RAVKQTEKIS
-516 ALIRKHVRPGLE
+516 ALIQQHVRPGPGA
-528 SIGTRGLDRLA
+528 IGVRGLDRLA

-549 ETLRYGRSDPSYI
+549 ETLRSGRSDPWYM
-562 LDNIDNCLEALAA
+562 LDNIDNCLKALAT
-575 PDELDR
+575 PGEMDR
-581 IPLADEADHDATVV
+581 IPLVDEADQDATVV
-595 ARRTGERQPDEV
+595 ARPVGIQRQGEV
-607 KEQAQVSVDELP
+607 KGPAQVPAGELP
-619 VLAQKTDEMG
+619 VLDQQTADPDD
-629 ERLDPEFLEL
+629 RLDPAFLEL
-639 FIEEA
+639 FIDEA
-644 RDEILVIRKQQAI
+644 RDEILVIRKHLAI
-657 WTADAG
+657 WKADTG
-663 NQEALRRMRRSYH
+663 NHEALRRMRRSYH

-695 AVENLMNRI
+695 VVENLMNRI
-704 IDGTRE
+704 IDGTLE
-710 LNIEMTRLLT
+710 LDIEMTRMLT
-720 VSCVVLPELVE
+720 VSCAVLPELVE
-731 ELEVGRK
+731 ELEAGRK
-738 TKTNIAG
+738 TRSNVAG
-745 LMALAARLAEPGFDE
+745 LMALAARLAEPRPDE
-760 AEIEQAAAGDEI
+760 SAAEPAADDDDI
-772 GDATMIA
+772 GEATMVA
-779 PHIADVLQAA
+779 PQIDGLLEATEQEAA
-789 GQEPVQDVPEPEM
+789 QDVPEPEM
-802 DPVLRKIF
+802 DPVLTKIF
-810 VKETTGHLEII
+810 VKGTTGHLRII
-821 RNYLEACVAGA
+821 RNYLQACVAGT
-832 APYPVTERL
+832 APYPVTEAL

-861 KVAEPLDRYVRKLH
+861 KVAEPLDRLVRKLY
-875 DMGKGLDMA
+875 DMGKGLDMD
-884 GIKVCQEVVAS
+884 GIKVCQDVVVS

-905 DTGFFPSHLGL
+905 DTGFFPNHLGL
-916 IERLYELDAELD
+916 IERLHELEARLD
-928 AEQAG
+928 AEQAD
-933 ADDGKEIEPRAD
+933 ADDGKEIEPWAA
-945 EEEVEFDSEIASIF
+945 EEEVEFDGEIASIF

-966 LDTAEIALSGLR
+966 LDTAETALSGLR
-978 DDASDLTALAELKRC
+978 DDASNQTALAELKRC

-1027 MSFNDPV
+1027 LSFSDSL
-1034 ATILQASLDGLH
+1034 AEILQASLDGLH

-1056 QVASRIDLEQRIAGL
+1056 QVASRDDLQQKIADL
-1071 MIGAG
+1071 MVVDRGVARD
-1076 SEIGE
+1076 
-1081 TAAQVSAQ
+1081 TAAPPAEPA
-1089 SEQGERPVDRQEKEI
+1089 EQTEDRQAQEI
-1104 SNDES
+1104 PDKKPVRPAS
-1109 MPLVSEQPGASGA
+1109 VQPGAA
-1122 REKTDEDRLEEATQA
+1122 KPPEKASAEQQPAASKRAAIEEPA
-1137 TAEEI
+1137 
-1142 VTQPPAVEDLTAIP
+1142 VKPPAAEDASAIP
-1156 VRQLPVAAPMRKE
+1156 VPQSPSATPMRKDA
-1169 SLERQEYTRVEADQ
+1169 LERQDYTRVEADQ

-1216 RTISRLRA
+1216 RTITRLRA
-1224 QLRNMELE
+1224 QVRNMELE

-1243 ESESSDFDP
+1243 ESGTSDFDP

-1284 LFLESDSLLSQQA
+1284 LFQESDSLLSQQA
-1297 RLTADLQSNLMRTR
+1297 RLTADLQSSLMRTR

-1329 ASEANKKAEF
+1329 AGEENKKVEL
-1339 RLEGASGELDRHVLE
+1339 RLEGASGELDRQVLE

-1374 ESARKA
+1374 ESARRA

-1390 IALKREGSEM
+1390 ISLKRESSEM
-1400 MIRVSDDGGGI
+1400 MIRVSDDGAGI
-1411 DAEEVRKK
+1411 DAEEIRKK
-1419 SIASGLLDASEAMP
+1419 SIASGLLDASESMP

-1444 GFSTATEVTQTAG
+1444 GFSTASKVTQTAG

-1476 HAESTPGVGA
+1476 HVESTPGVGA

-1530 ELLEQEDPD
+1530 ELLGQDDPE
-1539 FEYGGRQYR
+1539 FEFGGRQYR
-1548 LRHVA
+1548 LRHLA

-1559 STGFADEE
+1559 STGFADAD

-1601 PQVAGISGVSGGTI
+1601 PQVAGIAGISGGTI

-1695 DIILLDI
+1695 DVILLDI

-1714 RIRNDDRLA
+1714 RIRNDERIA
-1723 NIPIVMIT
+1723 RIPIVMIT
-1731 SRTGEKHRARAIE
+1731 SRTGEKHRAKAIE
-1744 LGVND
+1744 LGIND

-1764 EPLVSKRGK
+1764 EPLVGKQGQ